1 MALSFGTYRLRL
13 PLVPVLVVLPLVSML
28 LGLGAWQL
36 DRAGEKASILAS
48 YRERSQGP
56 ARPIGPGSDGLE
68 QLRFRHVELS
78 GQFLPGRQ
86 FLLDNQIRNGR
97 VGYQV
102 LTPMRVTGRD
112 DLVLVDR
119 GWVPQGPTRAELPD
133 VIVSDGQ
140 RRITGVLYVPFGEG
154 LRLGEMDEGQLSW
167 PRLIQYV
174 DFGLIEK
181 RLMHAVAPFTVRLD
195 PTASDGYLREWP
207 VVAVSPER
215 HLAYAIQWFGLAL
228 VLAIGFVIVNLKRE
242 NRDG

>member
-1 MALSFGTYRLRL
+1 MALSFGAYRLRL
-13 PLVPVLVVLPLVSML
+13 PLIPVLVVAPVLALL
-28 LGLGAWQL
+28 LGLGTWQL
-36 DRAGEKASILAS
+36 DRAEEKASILAS
-48 YRERSQGP
+48 YRERSEAP
-56 ARPIGPGSDGLE
+56 ARPLGAGSE
-68 QLRFRHVELS
+68 APERLRFRHVELS
-78 GQFLPGRQ
+78 GDFLSERQ

-102 LTPMRVTGRD
+102 LTPMRVVGRD

-119 GWVPQGPTRAELPD
+119 GWVPQGATRAELPD
-133 VIVSDGQ
+133 VVVPPGP
-140 RRITGVLYVPFGEG
+140 RRITGVVYVPFGEG
-154 LRLGEMDEGQLSW
+154 LRLGEMDEAQLSW

-195 PTASDGYLREWP
+195 PAAPDGYLRDWQ

-228 VLAIGFVIVNLKRE
+228 VLAIGFLVVNLERE
-242 NRDG
+242 GRHG